1 MTKLFHQMSSWPSC
15 FDELTLLLGNIASQ
29 SFIHNITQCVLLLHC
44 IHLVLQC
51 ELHILHPVHLSV
63 MEDPSPFLNTLESI
77 RNSSPANAIRRLH
90 HSRQSLVEGVFKI
103 SSQAS
108 GAVWE
113 VLSARSSNSGSY
125 IISSRSLQTIF
136 ILFYNWHQRLQT
148 QIQIQIVL
156 NTPFQCKEK
165 CICHSYFSRQ
175 INQEPSS

>member
-108 GAVWE
+108 GAAWE
-113 VLSARSSNSGSY
+113 VVSARSSNSGSY
-125 IISSRSLQTIF
+125 IISSRSFQTILIPF
-136 ILFYNWHQRLQT
+136 ILQLTSTFANPDTDYLKYSFSMQRKMHLP
-148 QIQIQIVL
+148 L
-156 NTPFQCKEK
+156 LF
-165 CICHSYFSRQ
+165 
-175 INQEPSS
+175 

>member
-1 MTKLFHQMSSWPSC
+1 MSSWPSC
-15 FDELTLLLGNIASQ
+15 FDELTLLLGSIASQ

-90 HSRQSLVEGVFKI
+90 HSRQSLVKGVFKI

-108 GAVWE
+108 GAAWE
-113 VLSARSSNSGSY
+113 VVSARSSNSGSY
-125 IISSRSLQTIF
+125 IISSRSFQTIL
-136 ILFYNWHQRLQT
+136 ILFYKHQRLQT

-156 NTPFQCKEK
+156 NTPFQCKGK
-165 CICHSYFSRQ
+165 CIYHSYLSRQ
-175 INQEPSS
+175 INQETSS